1 MIFATACFAAYVWS
15 TYYVPETA
23 NVSLEEIDGVFR
35 SSVGRDDAVLKR
47 QVRLLRSADI
57 LVHWLSGA

>member
-35 SSVGRDDAVLKR
+35 SSAGRDDAVLKR
-47 QVRLLRSADI
+47 QVRPTDTFGALAD
-57 LVHWLSGA
+57 SGA